1 MKKIAQVG
9 RLFSL
14 YGSYS
19 AKRKRGVPP
28 PIRLW
33 IEPTSCCNLN
43 CVMCLNKDL
52 AKSEK
57 GFMDFN
63 VFKKVIDEASVFA
76 HDLNLFHRG
85 ESLLHPEIFR
95 MIKYAKKKGLYTR
108 LNTNATLLNEE
119 RSRQILD
126 SGLDFLSFSF
136 DGYEKKVYENIRI
149 GANFDET
156 LNNILDFLSVKK
168 KMAKS
173 IPYAAFT
180 IIEFSDYSSSEMKG
194 KIKKEFVKRFDSLP
208 LEHFVVRKPHNWA
221 GGYDVK
227 ESTFNKGPIR
237 CTFPWYSLTIFWDGS
252 VLPCPQDFYGKLV
265 LGNVKDSSLLEIW
278 NGPEEILLRKNLSEQ
293 QHKNVVP
300 CDRCDRPGRKK
311 ILGLPIAELGRFLKD
326 NVIGY
331 NKMVR
336 RVFR

>member
-1 MKKIAQVG
+1 MKKIAQ
-9 RLFSL
+9 LKKLYSL

-19 AKRKRGVPP
+19 AKRSRNIPA

-33 IEPTSCCNLN
+33 IEPTSHCNLR
-43 CVMCLNKDL
+43 CVMCLNKNL
-52 AKSEK
+52 AKSER

-63 VFKKVIDEASVFA
+63 IFKKIIDETSLFA
-76 HDLNLFHRG
+76 HDINLFHRG

-136 DGYEKKVYENIRI
+136 DGYEKKVYEDIRI
-149 GANFDET
+149 GANFDKT
-156 LNNILDFLSVKK
+156 LNNILAFLSTKK
-168 KMAKS
+168 ELAKS
-173 IPYAAFT
+173 APYTTFT
-180 IIEFSDYSSSEMKG
+180 IIEFSDCSSDEMEG
-194 KIKKEFVKRFDSLP
+194 KIKKNFMKRFNSLP
-208 LEHFVVRKPHNWA
+208 LERFVVRKPHNWA
-221 GGYDVK
+221 GGYDIK
-227 ESTFNKGPIR
+227 EFNSNKGSIR

-252 VLPCPQDFYGKLV
+252 VLPCPQDFHGKLI

-278 NGPEEILLRKNLSEQ
+278 NGPKEILLRENLSGQ
-293 QHKNVVP
+293 QYKNVVP

-311 ILGLPIAELGRFLKD
+311 LLGMPITELGRFLKD

-331 NKMVR
+331 NKIVR

>member
-1 MKKIAQVG
+1 LKKIAQLR
-9 RLFSL
+9 RLIGL
-14 YGSYS
+14 YGSYN
-19 AKRKRGVPP
+19 AKKSRNIPA

-33 IEPTSCCNLN
+33 IEPTSHCNLR
-43 CVMCLNKDL
+43 CIMCLNKDL
-52 AKSEK
+52 AKDEK

-63 VFKKVIDEASVFA
+63 VFKKIIDEASGFT
-76 HDLNLFHRG
+76 HDVNLFHRG

-119 RSRQILD
+119 RSRQILH

-136 DGYEKKVYENIRI
+136 DGYERKVYEDIRM
-149 GANFDET
+149 GANFDKT

-168 KMAKS
+168 KLAKS
-173 IPYAAFT
+173 IPYTTFT
-180 IIEFSDYSSSEMKG
+180 IIEFSDCSSSEGKG
-194 KIKKEFVKRFDSLP
+194 KIKKEFKRKFDSLP
-208 LEHFVVRKPHNWA
+208 LDQFVVRKPHNWA

-227 ESTFNKGPIR
+227 EFTSNKGPIR

-252 VLPCPQDFYGKLV
+252 VLPCPQDFHGKLI

-278 NGPEEILLRKNLSEQ
+278 NGPKEILLRENLSGQ
-293 QHKNVVP
+293 QHKNVVA

-311 ILGLPIAELGRFLKD
+311 ILGIPIAELGRFLKD
-326 NVIGY
+326 NVVGY
-331 NKMVR
+331 NKTVR
-336 RVFR
+336 KVLR